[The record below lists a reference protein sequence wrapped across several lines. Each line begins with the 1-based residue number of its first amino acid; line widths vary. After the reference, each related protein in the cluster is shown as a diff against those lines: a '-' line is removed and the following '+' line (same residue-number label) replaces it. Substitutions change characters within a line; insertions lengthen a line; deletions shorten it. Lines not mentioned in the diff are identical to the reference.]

1 MSRRK
6 PSVLPT
12 SPVEGPKVWRSLD
25 EKRLSAAER
34 ADEAATEQ
42 AVLLDPA
49 DLTKGS
55 SAAAATLSRRNFL
68 FTGGATGAAVSL
80 GACIRRPE
88 AYFAPYAQA
97 PEQLTPGT
105 PLRFATVL
113 DRNGDVFPVEV
124 ETHGA
129 RPTKV
134 EGNAAHPWSLGAT
147 NLYAQGAVL
156 DLYDPDRLQAVR
168 SSKGGAGEKDAG
180 DKGAGAADKAREL
193 LKTWGN
199 EARRTQGRGLGIM
212 LPPVTSPTVVSLIKR
227 LKSSLPQALV
237 VRFAALHDE
246 SVLEGTKVAFGTRRR
261 PVYSLD
267 EARVLVSFGADLVGD
282 EWAGV
287 RSTKG
292 IAQSRRL
299 GSAKDTPPRIYV
311 VESDFSLTGAYADHR
326 LARTDTSALS
336 LLLGLAG
343 ALERHLDVDLGL
355 PKVPQ
360 LPALDDEAKAWVP
373 LLAEDLAAHK
383 GRTLVATGRRLPAWA
398 HALSARINEALGNIG
413 KVVSYL
419 EATGIEALEEVA
431 TTATVG
437 KSDIEAV
444 QRWVFLDVDPL
455 ASSAAGPSLAQ
466 ALDASGVEAL
476 ALSFHVTATS
486 EKCDWAVPLSHDF
499 EAWGDALLPDGA
511 YAVRQPLIEPLW
523 PSLSLVEGLAA
534 LAGETEHPRNIVWA
548 ETQRLLQAPL
558 GGDALW
564 KKLLARGIVHIPMVK
579 PAAAVDAAA
588 VTQSVAAGL
597 TKIAG
602 REANGSLDAVFV
614 ADPRMI
620 SAQSA
625 NNPWL
630 LELPHPMTKVS
641 WCNPVSVGVADAQR
655 LGLTDGDIVKVTRGA
670 VSVEAAV
677 AVCPGVAAGT
687 VALAMGWG
695 LAPQGRYGA
704 GKGFNFTPLRESD
717 LSWCARVVLEP
728 TGRRKKLAR
737 TQTQNTM
744 EGRPIAIDATLDEY
758 RKTPNFP
765 AWRAVEFSTGPLW
778 KEIEYKGH
786 RWGMVIDL
794 NACTGCNTCT
804 VACQAENNI
813 PVVGEKEIAR
823 GRDMSWIRIDRY
835 FVGDDENQP
844 GVAVQPVGCQHCEIA
859 PCENVCPVNATV
871 HSPEGTN
878 DMAYNRCIGTRYCMN
893 NCPYKV
899 RRFNY
904 LDWHGR
910 DAGNDG
916 VPETKKMQFN
926 PDVTV
931 RMRGVMEKCSYC
943 IQRVEAGKKRAK
955 LDKRPLADGD
965 ITPACAQACPAE
977 AIVFGDLN
985 DPKSRVARQA
995 SVDRRYKL
1003 LAELG
1008 TNPRTSYLG
1017 RIRHVNPA
1025 LVKSKSQEAAHTS
1038 RGLITPQALKRKQ
1051 EGRA

>member
-12 SPVEGPKVWRSLD
+12 TPVPGPKVWRSLD
-25 EKRLSAAER
+25 EKRLSLEEVAV
-34 ADEAATEQ
+34 EAATEQ
-42 AVLLDPA
+42 AVLLDAA
-49 DLTKGS
+49 DLKKRP
-55 SAAAATLSRRNFL
+55 AAEEATLSRRNFL
-68 FTGGATGAAVSL
+68 FAGGATGAAVSL

-97 PEQLTPGT
+97 PEELTPGT

-134 EGNAAHPWSLGAT
+134 EGNAAHPWSRGAT

-156 DLYDPDRLQAVR
+156 DLYDPDRLQSVR
-168 SSKGGAGEKDAG
+168 SQKDARG
-180 DKGAGAADKAREL
+180 ETGPAAVEKAREQL
-193 LKTWGN
+193 ATWGI
-199 EARRTQGRGLGIM
+199 EARRGEGRGLGIM
-212 LPPVTSPTVVSLIKR
+212 LPPVASPAVVSLIKR
-227 LKSSLPQALV
+227 IKASLPQALI
-237 VRFAALHDE
+237 VRFAPLHDE
-246 SVLEGTKVAFGTRRR
+246 SVLEGTKVAFGARRR
-261 PVYSLD
+261 PVYSLE

-292 IAQSRRL
+292 ISQSRRL
-299 GSAKDTPPRIYV
+299 GSAKDTPPRLYV

-326 LARTDTSALS
+326 LARSDASALS
-336 LLLGLAG
+336 VLLALAA
-343 ALERHLDVDLGL
+343 ALERHLDESLGL
-355 PKVPQ
+355 SEVPEG
-360 LPALDDEAKAWVP
+360 LALDPEAAAWVP
-373 LLAEDLAAHK
+373 LLAEDLAANK

-398 HALSARINEALGNIG
+398 HALAARINEALGNIG

-419 EATGIEALEEVA
+419 GATGVEALDEVA
-431 TTATVG
+431 TTATVS
-437 KSDIEAV
+437 KSDVDAV
-444 QRWVFLDVDPL
+444 KRWVFLDTDPL
-455 ASSAAGPSLAQ
+455 ASSALGSVIGD
-466 ALDASGVEAL
+466 ALNEADVEGF
-476 ALSFHVTATS
+476 ALSFHATATS

-523 PSLSLVEGLAA
+523 SSLSLVEGLAA
-534 LAGETEHPRNIVWA
+534 LAGVTEHPRNIVWA
-548 ETQRLLQAPL
+548 ESQRLLQVPL

-564 KKLLARGIVHIPMVK
+564 RKLLARGVVYVPLVK
-579 PAAAVDAAA
+579 PELAVDAAA
-588 VTQSVAAGL
+588 VAKSIAAGSAKL
-597 TKIAG
+597 AG

-641 WCNPVSVGVADAQR
+641 WSNPVSIGVADAQR
-655 LGLTDGDIVKVTRGA
+655 LGLSDGDIVNVTRGA

-677 AVCPGVAAGT
+677 AVCPGVAKGS
-687 VALAMGWG
+687 VALSMGWA
-695 LAPQGRYGA
+695 LAPKGRYGS
-704 GKGFNFTPLRESD
+704 GHGFNFTPLRESD
-717 LSWCARVVLEP
+717 LSWCTRVVLEP
-728 TGRRKKLAR
+728 TGLRRKLAR

-765 AWRAVEFSTGPLW
+765 AWRSVEFSTGPLW

-844 GVAVQPVGCQHCEIA
+844 GVALQPVGCQHCEIA

-985 DPKSRVARQA
+985 DPRSRVARQA
-995 SVDRRYKL
+995 AVDRRYKL

-1008 TNPRTSYLG
+1008 TKPRTSYLG

-1025 LVKSKSQEAAHTS
+1025 LVKPKSQDAAHTS